1 MSSPKS
7 EEQTALA
14 EAWTHWLT
22 RDHLWVSLGL
32 AALAVLAW
40 IDLVRRAD
48 VFSVVAMGHRL
59 AMPQA
64 VPWRIGEV
72 ATTGAMWAV
81 MMAAMMLPSATP
93 MLLLFSSV
101 NRKRGAR
108 ETPVVPTGIFLL
120 GYLLVWGGFS
130 LLAAGVQWGLHTL
143 IVLSPNLTIAHPV
156 VGGLILLAAGIYQ
169 LTPLKDAC
177 LRQCQS
183 PLGFL
188 FGHWRDGANG
198 AFQMG
203 LQHGAYCLG
212 CCWALMG
219 LLFVGG
225 VMNLTWIA
233 LIAGFVLLER
243 VLTRGR
249 LVSRLAGSLLVV
261 WGLVL
266 VWRG

>member
-7 EEQTALA
+7 EERTALA
-14 EAWTHWLT
+14 QAWTHWLT

-32 AALAVLAW
+32 AALALLAW
-40 IDLVRRAD
+40 SDLVRRAD
-48 VFSVVAMGHRL
+48 GVSAATLGHQMV
-59 AMPQA
+59 MPQA
-64 VPWRIGEV
+64 VPWRIGDV
-72 ATTGAMWAV
+72 ATTAAMWAV

-93 MLLLFSSV
+93 MALLFSSV
-101 NRKRGAR
+101 NRKRAR
-108 ETPVVPTGIFLL
+108 EHPVVPTGIFLL

-130 LLAAGVQWGLHTL
+130 LLAAGAQWGLHTL
-143 IVLSPNLTIAHPV
+143 TLLAPSLMIANPF

-188 FGHWRDGANG
+188 FGHWRDGASG

-219 LLFVGG
+219 LLFIGG

-233 LIAGFVLLER
+233 LIAGLVLLER